1 MASTQTIIINSDGSI
16 KQRVLGEYINQG
28 NDLVDTIYIGF
39 VDDTIASSYVGT
51 ANFELPNGDTNTL
64 VGTYVSGIAL
74 PNDTTNYKGYKIVLT
89 QAQTIYNGQL
99 KMSFVVTNGEE
110 ILYSYKTTFTI
121 NASVVAA
128 DEEKITLAQWNSL
141 VNNLATY
148 QVAYNEYNVRGYSS
162 QEKATSDYENLDTDQ
177 ISLFSDGSNLYYFK
191 GGEDDL
197 NATKIA
203 NYDDISKVSNA
214 LPITG
219 GTMQGDIDM
228 NAKSLTNVNK
238 VAFAPSIDLE
248 TIAELKTEIDGENAY
263 LKLYSK
269 YINVSSLACQMN
281 WLVDGGIEFYK
292 SISANKGI
300 TNLPAP
306 TNDSD
311 AVNKEYVDDNFA
323 TKVQLTSGQVVPMK
337 SGAATYD
344 SSGFNISQTYATKTY
359 VNEKLSSVYVYK
371 GSVAS
376 YSKLPISGL
385 TTGDVYNV
393 EDTGMNY
400 AWTGSKWDALGSTI
414 DTSAFVL
421 KSGDTMSGM
430 LTVNS
435 SVAMQTGTVQTVGS
449 DNKSIVNRGFALAK
463 AGDTMTGNLKV
474 DEIDNT
480 YGNALVRYKS
490 TESKNVFGGSNYDC
504 VLMGNSTRPYYSNN
518 GSDFS
523 GNELALKS
531 DIDTKQDTLVS
542 GTNIK
547 TINNQSLLGSGNIS
561 ISGGGSGSDTYF
573 IDVYFGNQK
582 RTQPSAHITSRG
594 LSSAEVDYFK
604 TTITNYVNT
613 MIGGGSL
620 SYENAV
626 KYIGSVWNAGALDV
640 AKKNTILCKLVFLL
654 QGIFGEMTFYRCL
667 SSDSGNTLQIVSQTS
682 YTVFILDISASDSPE
697 YISMVTYLS
706 NASLNLSG
714 ITIDTDSNFINYIE

>member
-64 VGTYVSGIAL
+64 VGTYVSGITL

-197 NATKIA
+197 SATKIA

-219 GTMQGDIDM
+219 GTMQGDIDI

-238 VAFAPSIDLE
+238 VAFAPSIDLG

-300 TNLPAP
+300 TNLPTP

-376 YSKLPISGL
+376 YSKLPTSGL

-421 KSGDTMSGM
+421 KAGDTMS
-430 LTVNS
+430 
-435 SVAMQTGTVQTVGS
+435 
-449 DNKSIVNRGFALAK
+449 
-463 AGDTMTGNLKV
+463 GNLKV

-480 YGNALVRYKS
+480 NGNALVRYKS

-504 VLMGNSTRPYYSNN
+504 VLMGNGTRPYYSNN

-561 ISGGGSGSDTYF
+561 ISGGSGGSDTYF

-604 TTITNYVNT
+604 TTITNYVNA

-626 KYIGSVWNAGALDV
+626 KYICSAWHAGTLSVEL
-640 AKKNTILCKLVFLL
+640 KQTILMNLCNIL
-654 QGIFGEMTFYRCL
+654 QGYFGNASFWSALVPLASPVCVGQTDMGACALYPDPSTSTPIVTLYYEI
-667 SSDSGNTLQIVSQTS
+667 NTLGV
-682 YTVFILDISASDSPE
+682 
-697 YISMVTYLS
+697 
-706 NASLNLSG
+706 NLSG

>member
-64 VGTYVSGIAL
+64 VGTYVSGITL

-197 NATKIA
+197 SATKIA

-219 GTMQGDIDM
+219 GAMQGDIDM

-238 VAFAPSIDLE
+238 VAFAPSVDLG

-269 YINVSSLACQMN
+269 NVNASSLACQMN
-281 WLVDGGIEFYK
+281 WLTDGGIEFYK

-300 TNLPAP
+300 TNLPTP

-376 YSKLPISGL
+376 YSKLPTSGL

-421 KSGDTMSGM
+421 KAGDTMS
-430 LTVNS
+430 
-435 SVAMQTGTVQTVGS
+435 
-449 DNKSIVNRGFALAK
+449 
-463 AGDTMTGNLKV
+463 GNLKV

-480 YGNALVRYKS
+480 NGNALVRYKT

-547 TINNQSLLGSGNIS
+547 TINNQSLLGNGNIS
-561 ISGGGSGSDTYF
+561 ISGGSGGSDTYF
-573 IDVYFGNQK
+573 IDIYFGNQK

-604 TTITNYVNT
+604 TTITNYVNA

-626 KYIGSVWNAGALDV
+626 KYICSAWHAGTLDA

-667 SSDSGNTLQIVSQTS
+667 SSDSGNTFQIVSQTS
-682 YTVFILDISASDSPE
+682 YTVFILGISASDSPD
-697 YISMVTYLS
+697 YTSMAPYLS
-706 NASLNLSG
+706 DASLNLSG
-714 ITIDTDSNFINYIE
+714 ITIDTDSNFINYIV